1 MNEKN
6 SDFKSQIEKKN
17 EKHED
22 LVRKLAVGKG
32 KAKEEAP
39 RVIKKARFFAP
50 LIISSTISLI
60 LIGLME
66 AVTTS
71 FGWNFITSPSF
82 WYRFLVFQFA
92 NIMLTLTITITLT
105 KLKRQK
111 DEKYNKNRE
120 ELQEIAEYDKDE
132 PFLDEETLEEDIRRK
147 TNAWKNKIKRKR
159 EKWRLKIGDVT
170 KISEPIEQNSEIIE
184 VETKSDLTQIETF
197 LINHDNFTLKEI
209 KIGVRVYRVALIPFE
224 WHRVIKNK
232 KTKKNI
238 LKYNYMLG
246 DEYIVENIES
256 LKIKYNSVSKSKL
269 LSDVS
274 VNVDEN
280 GDEPLNINRT
290 KMLVK
295 KYGVKM
301 LTTALI
307 TAFTGSMILEAQ
319 SLGLAGWV
327 NIATKIF
334 ILAIN
339 SFFAIIDNDD
349 YFQATDGYESISKLS
364 LASRMKQ
371 RYLKKK
377 DIQSK
382 ELEQQKILKAQED
395 LKIKNEKKS
404 VILTPP
410 PPHDIMVVD

>member
-6 SDFKSQIEKKN
+6 SDFKSQIEKKAEN
-17 EKHED
+17 QKD
-22 LVRKLAVGKG
+22 LISKIKEGKE
-32 KAKEEAP
+32 KAKETAP
-39 RVIKKARFFAP
+39 QKIKKARFFAP
-50 LIISSTISLI
+50 LIISSILSLVLVGFI
-60 LIGLME
+60 E
-66 AVTTS
+66 AVNAK
-71 FGWNFITSPSF
+71 FQWNFITTPDF

-92 NIMLTLTITITLT
+92 NIMLTLTITLTLV

-111 DEKYNKNRE
+111 DEKYLKNKD
-120 ELQEIAEYDKDE
+120 ELQEIAEFDKE
-132 PFLDEETLEEDIRRK
+132 QPFLDEETLEEDIRRK

-170 KISEPIEQNSEIIE
+170 KISETIEQDSKIIE
-184 VETKSDLTQIETF
+184 VETKSNLTQIETF
-197 LINHDNFTLKEI
+197 LTNRDNFTLKKI
-209 KIGVRVYRVALIPFE
+209 KIGVRLYRVALIPFE

-232 KTKKNI
+232 RTKKNI

-256 LKIKYNSVSKSKL
+256 LKIKYNGVSKSKI
-269 LSDVS
+269 LSDVFIHS
-274 VNVDEN
+274 DEN
-280 GDEPLNINRT
+280 GDEPLSINRT

-307 TAFTGSMILEAQ
+307 TAFTGSMLLEAQ
-319 SLGLAGWV
+319 NLGLDAWV
-327 NIATKIF
+327 NIITKVF
-334 ILAIN
+334 ILFAN
-339 SFFAIIDNDD
+339 AMFAIIDNDD

-364 LASRMKQ
+364 LASRLKQ
-371 RYLKKK
+371 RHLKKK

-395 LKIKNEKKS
+395 LKVKNENKS